1 MTINSTLYF
10 MKQFFLGCLFIISSP
25 ILIFGQ
31 SIFENSITGVNPNM
45 SNPYTIG
52 QAVDSNIT
60 VSGIGMGSGLFG
72 LDTNDR
78 YNARSWGLSGL
89 DPDSY
94 FEFTIT
100 PNTDRKID
108 FVSFVYTGQ
117 ISVNGPILFAF
128 RSSVDGFT
136 TNIGSVTAT
145 GTTVSLSAAA
155 FQDIVTPITFRLYG
169 WAAIAGTGTFSINDF
184 QFNGIV
190 SCTTPQIPTLPE
202 TSLSCSSTSFELNW
216 PASMHTS
223 NYFIDVATDSGF
235 MNSLTGYQ
243 NKVLGNTLLETVTGL
258 NAGGT
263 YYVRLQAAN
272 SCATSGYS
280 NSIKVAPPETIY
292 TGTWSN
298 GIPDG
303 NKNVRFSDDFNVNA
317 SFEACSCQID
327 DGVVVQVDSDGVL
340 KLQNGLDIQGDGT
353 LTFENNASL
362 IQMNDAAVN
371 FGKIIYKRNSM
382 PMKNFDFTRWSSP
395 VEGQML
401 NVLSPNTLR
410 DKYYSFEKGNWITI
424 FDGNAL
430 MRAGYGYSIRVPK
443 PQFWSVPTDPT
454 YVQTAIFKGTPNN
467 GVIKVESQGESQYNL
482 IGNPYPSAID
492 ADLFMANVNNALVI
506 GGALYFWTHNTAIS
520 QSGSSYVYNP
530 DDYAMYNLT
539 GGTVAH
545 SGGEKP
551 DGNIAACQSFFVR
564 SKAIGDFEFNNS
576 MRISASGSNSQFFK
590 MTKEKNLKKAEKSR
604 VWLNLTNSQGA
615 FKQLLVGYIK
625 GASNEIDN
633 LYDGVS
639 FGGNK
644 YIDFYSVNNGTNLS
658 IQGRE
663 WPFLPTDKV
672 SLGFKTTIDGTFEI
686 KIAQVEGLLAMHNIY
701 LEDKNTGV
709 LHDLKKSPYSF
720 STPKGQYNNRFA
732 LRYLPNIKS
741 VLDKNTKKQLEISTN
756 EEQLTLKSTIGNI
769 SSIVIYDLKG
779 QLIYQ
784 KNNIDKGLF
793 VITDLIPT
801 HQILIVKTVFDN
813 GVSQTDK
820 IIF

>member
-1 MTINSTLYF
+1 
-10 MKQFFLGCLFIISSP
+10 MKQFFLRCLFIISSP
-25 ILIFGQ
+25 VLIFGQ
-31 SIFENSITGVNPNM
+31 SIFENSITGTTPNQ

-52 QAVDSNIT
+52 QAVDPNIT
-60 VSGIGMGSGLFG
+60 ATGISRGNGLFG
-72 LDTNDR
+72 VDANNR
-78 YNARSWGLSGL
+78 YDAKSWSLLGL
-89 DPDSY
+89 DPNAY

-108 FVSFVYTGQ
+108 FNSFAYTGQ
-117 ISVNGPILFAF
+117 ISANGPTLFAF
-128 RSSVDGFT
+128 RSSVDGYT
-136 TNIGSVTAT
+136 SDIGSVTAT
-145 GTTVSLSAAA
+145 GATVSLSASA
-155 FQDIVTPITFRLYG
+155 FQDVVTPINFRLYG
-169 WAAIAGTGTFSINDF
+169 WAAAAGTGTFSINDF
-184 QFNGIV
+184 QFNGVV
-190 SCTTPQIPTLPE
+190 SCVSPQIPTLPE

-216 PASMHTS
+216 PACLNAS

-235 MNSLTGYQ
+235 INSLIGYQ
-243 NKVLGNTLLETVTGL
+243 NKVLGNALSETIEGL

-263 YYVRLQAAN
+263 YYVRLRASN

-303 NKNVRFSDDFNVNA
+303 NKKVRFSNDFNVNA

-327 DGVVVQVDSDGVL
+327 DGVAVHIDSGGVL
-340 KLQNGLDIQGDGT
+340 KLQNGLDVQGNGT
-353 LTFENNASL
+353 LTFEDSASL
-362 IQMNDAAVN
+362 IQMNNAAVN
-371 FGKIIYKRNSM
+371 FGKIIYKRNSK

-424 FDGNAL
+424 FDGDAPML
-430 MRAGYGYSIRVPK
+430 PGIGYSIRVPK
-443 PQFWSVPTDPT
+443 PQFWSSPNDVT
-454 YVQTAIFKGTPNN
+454 YVQSVEFKGKPNN
-467 GVIKVESQGESQYNL
+467 GLISVASQGISQYNL

-492 ADLFMANVNNALVI
+492 ANLFMKNINNTSVI
-506 GGALYFWTHNTAIS
+506 GGALYFWTHNTPIS
-520 QSGSSYVYNP
+520 KSGSFYVYNS

-551 DGNIAACQSFFVR
+551 DGNIAAGQSFFVR
-564 SKAIGDFEFNNS
+564 SKADGNFEFNNS
-576 MRISASGSNSQFFK
+576 MRISALESNSQFFK
-590 MTKEKNLKKAEKSR
+590 MEKGKNLKNTEKSR
-604 VWLNLTNSQGA
+604 VWLSLTNSQGA

-625 GASNEIDN
+625 DATDEMDN
-633 LYDGVS
+633 LYDGIS

-658 IQGRE
+658 IQGRGL
-663 WPFLPTDKV
+663 PFLPADKV

-686 KIAQVEGLLAMHNIY
+686 KMDQVEGLLAKHNIY
-701 LEDKNTGV
+701 LEDKTTGM

-720 STPKGQYNNRFA
+720 STPKGEYKNRFV
-732 LRYLPNIKS
+732 LCYLPNIKS
-741 VLDKNTKKQLEISTN
+741 VLNENIKHELKISTN
-756 EEQLTLKSTIGNI
+756 EGQLSLKSVIGNI
-769 SSIVIYDLKG
+769 STIVIYDLKG
-779 QLIYQ
+779 ELIY
-784 KNNIDKGLF
+784 KKCNIDKDLF
-793 VITDLIPT
+793 VITDLIPK
-801 HQILIVKTVFDN
+801 HQILIVKTVFDSS
-813 GVSQTDK
+813 GSRTDK